1 MMEPIPAILNE
12 YALQHSSTDDP
23 LLEKVRVYTEQ
34 HHTEP
39 HMLSGTLQGHFLSM
53 ISRMIRPKKVLEI
66 GTFTGYSALCLAKGL
81 NYYGVLHTIE
91 KREADAQLARS
102 FFDQSDYAN
111 RIVIHQGDAQE
122 VLETLKE
129 DWDLIFIDAD
139 KTGYMAYYELLIER
153 VKPGTWF
160 LIDNVFF
167 HGEVLKE
174 EIKGKNA
181 KAIHAFN
188 EHIAKDERVEK
199 VMLTI
204 RDGLT
209 LMYKK

>member
-1 MMEPIPAILNE
+1 MEPIPAILNE

-23 LLEKVRVYTEQ
+23 LLEEVRLHTEK

-39 HMLSGTLQGHFLSM
+39 HMLSGVLQGHFLSM
-53 ISRMIRPKKVLEI
+53 LSRMLRPKKILEI

-81 NYYGVLHTIE
+81 NYDGALHTIE
-91 KREADAQLARS
+91 KREDDAALAKS
-102 FFDQSDYAN
+102 FFDKSEHAS
-111 RIVIHQGDAQE
+111 RITVHVGNALE
-122 VLETLKE
+122 VLKNLKE

-139 KTGYMAYYELLIER
+139 KTGYQAYYDLLIER

-188 EHIAKDERVEK
+188 EHIAQDKRVEK

>member
-1 MMEPIPAILNE
+1 MEPIPAILNE
-12 YALQHSSTDDP
+12 YALKHSSTDDP
-23 LLEKVRVYTEQ
+23 LLEEVRTYTEQ
-34 HHTEP
+34 YHTEP
-39 HMLSGTLQGHFLSM
+39 HMLSGILQGHFLSM
-53 ISRMIRPKKVLEI
+53 ISRMLRPKKILEI

-81 NYYGVLHTIE
+81 NYDGILHTIE
-91 KREADAQLARS
+91 KRKNDATLAKS
-102 FFDQSDYAN
+102 FFDKSDYKD
-111 RIVIHQGDAQE
+111 RIVVHQGDALD
-122 VLETLKE
+122 VLENLKD

-153 VKPGTWF
+153 VKSGTWF

-188 EHIAKDERVEK
+188 EHVAKDERIEK